1 MLSNLS
7 TKPFA
12 TALAWIDFRS
22 ALNTN
27 YLWVHSAIFYPE
39 SQRDK
44 SQVVSVFKRSF
55 RGSLNVEMRW
65 RPAGEGFSELICI
78 LYHPSLKDPL
88 RLTSGVF
95 LRYSNKRQGVCD
107 RVDYKKGGW
116 FPWTRKSFAFME
128 KRPPPAQNH
137 RGWPICI
144 CAATVGPAGAGYPRF
159 RDQGRPVS
167 AHRNKMRST
176 M

>member
-128 KRPPPAQNH
+128 KRPPPPKSPGVADLH
-137 RGWPICI
+137 MCSHCGSSWCWISEI
-144 CAATVGPAGAGYPRF
+144 PRPRQTCF
-159 RDQGRPVS
+159 CSQE
-167 AHRNKMRST
+167 
-176 M
+176 